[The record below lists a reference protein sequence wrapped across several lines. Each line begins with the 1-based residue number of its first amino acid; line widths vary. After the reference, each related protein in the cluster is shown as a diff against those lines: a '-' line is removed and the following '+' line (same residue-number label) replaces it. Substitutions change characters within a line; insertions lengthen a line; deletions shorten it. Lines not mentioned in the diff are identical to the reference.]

1 MRQARLSFAGA
12 EQRPKRRIKVKV
24 RRPAPEVPKF
34 DGLYENAL
42 PTANI
47 LARMYLYEWVVRFE
61 NTQNFACPAQ
71 RLDALHCWDDV
82 ILYQVLQRLA
92 VRLAGVASLKSGQ
105 PSAGVG
111 ALIRCLREHQDDFQC
126 LAPWNAADAYLQNV
140 HAAHFSLEEID
151 LDLPSW
157 NRPPKRAMATDP
169 LPPRQTRSRTRL
181 VDAVSLIDQESDSE
195 DISMEGTRRSRRT
208 EQLTIKKRNQEIQQ
222 HAREILQQDTP
233 STEPDTSAAQQN
245 WDSDRTW
252 HLEAK
257 LACLVR
263 LCDQLSA
270 SSSSSTP
277 NRLHQLV
284 QPLIDAYPTREKE
297 TRDHLIQVQS
307 ECDAAL
313 KAMQKRAPSVVS
325 ARHEQYKQERKS
337 LQLANEHAVLKAQ
350 AEQYIEL
357 KRWLPRSGPL
367 GRDLDG
373 NEYWHLCPIVPPH
386 SDRETSIAGAT
397 QHFAGHW
404 SQVLLVYGR
413 PPGENQQSDDSNQD
427 PIPTKAS
434 PTPTNLPDAND
445 GPNGLQAAE
454 STEQTTAVNQAIAK
468 NQAEES
474 SEGIKQ
480 ESHQPKR
487 CDFFGT
493 QNPAEIQQLRTYLQY
508 RVDRAQLETET
519 AAEQLRLL
527 TNLAQVQNYMKY
539 VEAELN
545 HS

>member
-12 EQRPKRRIKVKV
+12 EGRPKRRIKVKV

-34 DGLYENAL
+34 DALYENAL
-42 PTANI
+42 PAANVF
-47 LARMYLYEWVVRFE
+47 ARMYLYEWVVRFE
-61 NTQNFACPAQ
+61 NTHNLVCPGQ

-82 ILYQVLQRLA
+82 LLYQLLQRLSMQ
-92 VRLAGVASLKSGQ
+92 LAGVASLKSGQ

-111 ALIRCLREHQDDFQC
+111 ALIRCLREYQDDFQSV
-126 LAPWNAADAYLQNV
+126 APWNAADAYLQDV
-140 HAAHFSLEEID
+140 HAAPFSLEEID

-157 NRPPKRAMATDP
+157 NRPRKRVMATEP
-169 LPPRQTRSRTRL
+169 IPPRQTRSRTRL
-181 VDAVSLIDQESDSE
+181 VDAVSLVDQESDSE
-195 DISMEGTRRSRRT
+195 DMSMEGTRRSRRT
-208 EQLTIKKRNQEIQQ
+208 EQLAIKKRNEQIRQ
-222 HAREILQQDTP
+222 HAREILQHDM
-233 STEPDTSAAQQN
+233 SHTESDASAGQPDWDHAQP
-245 WDSDRTW
+245 W

-277 NRLHQLV
+277 SRLHQLV
-284 QPLIDAYPTREKE
+284 QPLVDAYPLREKE
-297 TRDHLIQVQS
+297 TRDHLTQVQS

-325 ARHEQYKQERKS
+325 ARHDQYKQERKA
-337 LQLANEHAVLKAQ
+337 LQVANEHAVLKAQ

-357 KRWLPRSGPL
+357 KRWLSRSGPL

-386 SDRETSIAGAT
+386 SDRQTCIAGAT

-413 PPGENQQSDDSNQD
+413 PPGEIEQSDDSNQD
-427 PIPTKAS
+427 PNQTV
-434 PTPTNLPDAND
+434 PTPTPTDPPLAND
-445 GPNGLQAAE
+445 DPNDPQAAE
-454 STEQTTAVNQAIAK
+454 STEQTTAVNHASANDQR
-468 NQAEES
+468 EES
-474 SEGIKQ
+474 LTLSTQ
-480 ESHQPKR
+480 ESHQPAR
-487 CDFFGT
+487 CEFFGT
-493 QNPAEIQQLRTYLQY
+493 QKPTEIQQLRTYLQY
-508 RVDRAQLETET
+508 RMDRAQLGSET
-519 AAEQLRLL
+519 AAEQSRLL

-545 HS
+545 YS